1 MLHRLHIDLAQAAA
15 DSRLSVEDALLV
27 LPAHTFREK
36 VRLTVIRD
44 AVAGF
49 LQTLEFSTALR
60 KPLLVFGPVL
70 LRGLEAIPC
79 PSPEPSRDSF
89 AFCLSE
95 SLAKADHGASIL
107 KFNLDAESGYNK

>member
-15 DSRLSVEDALLV
+15 DSRLNVGDALLV
-27 LPAHTFREK
+27 LPAHTFRKK

-44 AVAGF
+44 AFAGF
-49 LQTLEFSTALR
+49 PQVFEFSIALR

-70 LRGLEAIPC
+70 RRGLEASPC
-79 PSPEPSRDSF
+79 PSPEPSPDPF
-89 AFCLSE
+89 AFGLRE
-95 SLAKADHGASIL
+95 GLAKADRGASLL